1 MSPDIA
7 AYGAAGVKTPNLD
20 RLAAAKNAFTL
31 METLKTSKT
40 LKTNTLDRER
50 TNRVSLGKN
59 VRAGGHPAQNPAPRN
74 GASAVAR

>member
-40 LKTNTLDRER
+40 LKTNTLDR
-50 TNRVSLGKN
+50 G
-59 VRAGGHPAQNPAPRN
+59 
-74 GASAVAR
+74 